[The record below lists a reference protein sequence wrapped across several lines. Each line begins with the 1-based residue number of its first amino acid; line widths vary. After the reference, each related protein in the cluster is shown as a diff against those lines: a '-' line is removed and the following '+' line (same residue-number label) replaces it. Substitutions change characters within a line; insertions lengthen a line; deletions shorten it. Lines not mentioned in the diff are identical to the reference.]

1 MEMKDAYKLIT
12 KKKLLNSI
20 QIVSLLAIT
29 TIALFIVSAKE
40 IDVYY
45 FNWIALA
52 LTAVFGLQLIVDLTE
67 RALFMKSEVIQ
78 NSLYDL
84 QNNVVMDNVEG
95 VLTTNCYY
103 SMKKPLKP
111 IPLENIVWMHKKMV
125 NGKYVGP
132 LYVQMVCYM
141 NDNTSI
147 EMTYKGAG
155 EVGKTPHDHAAVK
168 IVETVQAKNPN
179 LIFGYEK
186 EAQKA
191 YKALKKNNYD
201 YAKTFDN
208 NNY

>member
-12 KKKLLNSI
+12 KNKLINSI
-20 QIVSLLAIT
+20 QIVSLLAIA
-29 TIALFIVSAKE
+29 TIALFIVSAKG

-45 FNWIALA
+45 FNWIALYGCIPF
-52 LTAVFGLQLIVDLTE
+52 TIQLIVDLVE

-84 QNNVVMDNVEG
+84 QNNIVMDNVEG
-95 VLTTNCYY
+95 VLTSNCYY

-141 NDNTSI
+141 NDNSSI

-155 EVGKTPHDHAAVK
+155 EVGKTPHDHAAVQ

-179 LIFGYEK
+179 LILGYEK
-186 EAQKA
+186 DAQKA

-201 YAKTFDN
+201 YAKTFYN
-208 NNY
+208 MNQ